1 MARPLFRMI
10 SGPSALVA
18 VFGVAFLCGCTAP
31 EPPPQAARPVI
42 APIAETAL
50 PPPPPVTQ
58 APAAPA
64 AVPPPLIAVTAGRIK
79 AAMLIPLT
87 GPNKSVGQAMLD
99 AANMALF
106 DVSADIALLPRDT
119 GNGTDGARAAAEK
132 AIADGADVI
141 LGPVFS
147 ASVPPAGEAA
157 QGSQIDLI
165 AYSTD
170 ASVAGGNVFV
180 MGFLPAQQIARV
192 VGFAKSRGLT
202 KLAALVPDNAYGV
215 AVTAEIGRIRDQ
227 LGLQPP
233 KIMIVSRDIKGQ
245 IASLADDPPE
255 MLLIALGGEQLI
267 GLAPALKDYAAAHPV
282 QLLGTGLWDD
292 PALSQVPALAGG
304 WYAAPPPGNFA
315 AFEARFQQIYR
326 YQPPRIATLAY
337 DSVALAAS
345 VAKGSTGGS
354 NPFTRDVLVQPNG
367 FTGIDGGFRFLP
379 TGLSERNLAVLAVG
393 PGGPGIVDE
402 PPPTFEKSGE

>member
-1 MARPLFRMI
+1 
-10 SGPSALVA
+10 
-18 VFGVAFLCGCTAP
+18 
-31 EPPPQAARPVI
+31 
-42 APIAETAL
+42 
-50 PPPPPVTQ
+50 
-58 APAAPA
+58 
-64 AVPPPLIAVTAGRIK
+64 
-79 AAMLIPLT
+79 MLIPLT

-119 GNGTDGARAAAEK
+119 GSGTDGARAAAEK
-132 AIADGADVI
+132 AIADGADLI

-192 VGFAKSRGLT
+192 VGFAKSRGMT

-215 AVTAEIGRIRDQ
+215 AVTQEIGRIREQ

-233 KIMIVSRDIKGQ
+233 KIMIVTRDIKGQ
-245 IASLADDPPE
+245 IASLGDDPPE

-345 VAKGSTGGS
+345 IAKGASGGA

-393 PGGPGIVDE
+393 AGGPTIVDP
-402 PPPTFEKSGE
+402 PPPTFEKPGE